1 LLVAA
6 PSETKKGLTIAHRTL
21 DAQGL
26 SFSNSTRAQSLR
38 SNDLRTERAENS
50 TISGFQRIPAFMPS
64 QHVIPF
70 GVSVDK
76 AAASAKVDNGVLE
89 VRVPKKPGASDS
101 VKVPIA

>member
-6 PSETKKGLTIAHRTL
+6 SSETEKDHTIVHPTL
-21 DAQGL
+21 DARGF
-26 SFSNSTRAQSLR
+26 SFSNSTHAQSLR
-38 SNDLRTERAENS
+38 SNDLRTERAENA
-50 TISGFQRIPAFMPS
+50 TIRGTQRMPQFLPS